1 VVFIETGID
10 ADMKTP
16 LRQLV
21 TDSLEMVSLLQE
33 IEAMT
38 GIDIPDEVATQ
49 FLTVSDLVGYIDKN
63 SNA

>member
-1 VVFIETGID
+1 MVFIETGID